1 MYATSSA
8 YPRSL
13 LHLQEAM
20 KGILLAGGNGTRL
33 APLTAV
39 TNKHLLPVYDR
50 PMVLYP
56 LQTLKDAGID
66 DVLIVTGSAHIGR
79 FIEFL
84 GDGSKFG
91 VRLTYRVQQEASGI
105 SGALALCESFA
116 QGEAVSVILG
126 DNIFS
131 SGFRGTP
138 SKYGC
143 TVYLTEADEA
153 TVRRSGCA
161 EIEGDRVIGIEEKPQ
176 NPKSNLVATGFYH
189 FSAEAF
195 DIVKTLKPSGRGELE
210 ITDVIGAYVAKGDCG
225 FVTVDGAWYDAGT
238 FDSLLEASNFMRDES
253 KKA

>member
-1 MYATSSA
+1 
-8 YPRSL
+8 
-13 LHLQEAM
+13 M

-39 TNKHLLPVYDR
+39 TNKHLLPVYDK

-56 LQTLKDAGID
+56 LKTLKDAGID

-91 VRLTYRVQQEASGI
+91 MRLTYRVQEEASGI

-116 QGEAVSVILG
+116 AGDDVSVILG

-131 SGFRGTP
+131 NTFRP
-138 SKYGC
+138 ARSNYGC
-143 TVYLTEADEA
+143 TVYLKEMDTESI
-153 TVRRSGCA
+153 RRFGCA
-161 EIEGDRVIGIEEKPQ
+161 SIEGDKVTGIEEKPQ
-176 NPKSNLVATGFYH
+176 NPKSTYAATGFYH

-195 DIVKTLKPSGRGELE
+195 DIVKKIAPSGRGELE
-210 ITDVIGAYVAKGDCG
+210 ITDVIAAYVAKGDCG
-225 FVTVDGAWYDAGT
+225 FVMVEGAWFDAGT
-238 FDSLLEASNFMRDES
+238 FDSLLEASNFVREES
-253 KKA
+253 KA

>member
-1 MYATSSA
+1 VFFICAFVLVT
-8 YPRSL
+8 L
-13 LHLQEAM
+13 ITIM

-56 LQTLKDAGID
+56 LETLKNAGCD
-66 DVLIVTGSAHIGR
+66 DILVITGSAHIGR
-79 FIEFL
+79 FIEYL

-91 VRLTYRVQQEASGI
+91 VRLTYRVQEEASGI
-105 SGALALCESFA
+105 SGALALGESFA
-116 QGEAVSVILG
+116 AGEPVSVILG

-131 SGFRGTP
+131 KSFAPAR

-143 TVYLTEADEA
+143 TVYLKEMDKESIK
-153 TVRRSGCA
+153 RFGCA
-161 EIEGDRVIGIEEKPQ
+161 EINGDTVVAIEEKPVE
-176 NPKSNLVATGFYH
+176 PKSLFAATGFYH

-195 DIVKTLKPSGRGELE
+195 SLVKTITPSGRGELE
-210 ITDVIGAYVAKGDCG
+210 ITDLIEAYAKKGDCG
-225 FVTVDGAWYDAGT
+225 FVMVEGSWFDAGT
-238 FDSLLEASNFMRDES
+238 FDSLLEASNYIREES